1 MSAFAARANAV
12 LPPALAARFGFQKGH
27 ATSPATCPPRLF
39 PRVSATAVR
48 GLRVPDGVK
57 FPIMADESVMSP
69 KAHGTTET
77 PVQQNLR
84 WNCEWKTAD
93 KICSFNRHYAEYAG
107 YWESTSFLDEVDRE
121 GETTYYDSVSGKPL
135 FIAPRGRSF
144 EDFVK
149 ESKSHGWP
157 SFRDEEVVWENVRC
171 LKDGEAISL
180 GHPPWAQ
187 PSRQGGEPVLHQP
200 RVRRGPTHVTM
211 DERRDACLFGAQ
223 VAACNARQDLREL
236 PGGQSCPQNFSSRLP
251 LSPA

>member
-1 MSAFAARANAV
+1 MQMSAFAARANAV
-12 LPPALAARFGFQKGH
+12 LPPALAARFAFQKGR
-27 ATSPATCPPRLF
+27 ASKPRNM
-39 PRVSATAVR
+39 SSKAVPE
-48 GLRVPDGVK
+48 GLSDGCKGAEVPDGVK
-57 FPIMADESVMSP
+57 LPIMADESVMCP

-180 GHPPWAQ
+180 AGTHLGHNLPDKKGNRYCINLV
-187 PSRQGGEPVLHQP
+187 S
-200 RVRRGPTHVTM
+200 
-211 DERRDACLFGAQ
+211 
-223 VAACNARQDLREL
+223 VAGR
-236 PGGQSCPQNFSSRLP
+236 PM
-251 LSPA
+251 